1 MPQQSTG
8 TVPVSHATPSQILGQ
23 VRVTTLTESACPLD
37 SYADLHPK
45 HWIRRF
51 PSLSPRM
58 TALMIDGDRDNRYG
72 STDWKSGKK
81 SKSQHKHAITAAAAS
96 AARRYGWT
104 RDQFTEAM
112 IDWPSA
118 AGRGARE
125 MSLPSAHR
133 YLDKVWDRAKQLV
146 GYGVQIGSR
155 QDALIDLVALRD
167 EIASSSWRGTAGSTA
182 LRVLMAY
189 WHAAYRAGGRMFTLS
204 YREAAESAG
213 CTARTAYLAV
223 NKRLSGWLRLVET
236 GSADKGST
244 WYLLRSQDRH
254 SPMGAQPGGA
264 QSNVSPVRNGELD
277 GAVIERLMSLDAFAH
292 RGLGASSLKL
302 LAALHLRDRQS
313 VAELTDTAM
322 VSTATAYRHLPRLAE
337 HGLVAREDGLW
348 ILTQTASQA
357 LSGAWEGWD
366 TVAAEIGTYGTAWRR
381 QQAHRDQRAV
391 WHGMV
396 VPRLRQRRMPDVV
409 PIRGDEVQPDW
420 VTDGCA
426 IDPATGEIIEDL
438 VVASDGRFLL
448 VVDEPDYDEL
458 LRRNALAC
466 AA

>member
-1 MPQQSTG
+1 MA
-8 TVPVSHATPSQILGQ
+8 TV
-23 VRVTTLTESACPLD
+23 
-37 SYADLHPK
+37 
-45 HWIRRF
+45 
-51 PSLSPRM
+51 
-58 TALMIDGDRDNRYG
+58 MIEGDVEHRYG
-72 STDWKSGKK
+72 STDWKSSKK
-81 SKSQHKHAITAAAAS
+81 SKSQHKHAITAAAAA

-112 IDWPSA
+112 LDWPSA

-125 MSLPSAHR
+125 MSMPSAHR

-146 GYGVQIGSR
+146 GHGVQIGSR
-155 QDALIDLVALRD
+155 QDAIMDLIALRD
-167 EIASSSWRGTAGSTA
+167 EIVSSTWRGTAGSTA
-182 LRVLMAY
+182 LRVLMAF
-189 WHAAYRAGGRMFTLS
+189 WHAAKRAGGRMFTLS
-204 YREAAESAG
+204 YREAAEIAG

-223 NKRLSGWLRLVET
+223 NKRLTKWLRLIET
-236 GSADKGST
+236 GTADKGST
-244 WYLLRSQDRH
+244 WYLLRGDSQDRH
-254 SPMGAQPGGA
+254 SPRGAQPGGA
-264 QSNVSPVRNGELD
+264 PSNVSPVRNGELD
-277 GAVIERLMSLDAFAH
+277 GAVIERLMGLDAFAH

-302 LAALHLRDRQS
+302 LAALRLRDRQS

-337 HGLVAREDGLW
+337 HGLVAREEGLW
-348 ILTQTASQA
+348 ILTETAAEA
-357 LSGAWEGWD
+357 LSEGWEGWD

-381 QQAHRDQRAV
+381 QQAHKDQRAV

-396 VPRLRQRRMPDVV
+396 VPRLRARQMPDVV
-409 PIRGDEVQPDW
+409 PIRGDEVQEDW
-420 VTDGCA
+420 VLDGCA
-426 IDPATGEIIEDL
+426 INPATGEIIEDL